1 VNLTPTRSLFEVNM
15 SHTIDRIE
23 ATSTIGTSS
32 DDALWTAPLDA
43 IFREQQ
49 YAFEQ
54 HRSPSARERR
64 EWLHALERILLD
76 NSAAIGAAISTDFGH
91 RPATET
97 QLLELFPS
105 VEAVRYARRHLA
117 SWMRPE
123 RRHVSIWFQPGSAQ
137 VRYQPLG
144 VVGIVVPWNYPLY
157 LAIGPLASALAA
169 GNRVMIKMS
178 EYTPAFGTLLGE
190 LILKTFPRNLVHVV
204 LGDADTARAFVSR
217 PFNHLLFTGSTAV
230 GREVMAA
237 AARHLTPVTL
247 ELGGKSPAIVAPGFD
262 LARAARSIVFG
273 KLVNAG
279 QTCIAPDYVL
289 AEATSIDTLITHM
302 RHAAHELYRDAA
314 SPDYA
319 SIAHDRQYARLLSLQ
334 NDARA
339 QGARIEPLLAVGDA
353 SLPRRFPPVAVVGA
367 TDSMRVMREE
377 IFGPIL
383 PIIAYRTLDEAIRYV
398 NERDRPL
405 ALYVFD
411 DDGTR
416 REHLLAHTASG
427 GVTINDT
434 LLHVG
439 QDALPFGGVGPSGMG
454 RYHGPEG
461 FRTFSQVRSIFRQRR
476 WNAVPMLYPPYR
488 RPLVRRLLKL
498 MLRN

>member
-1 VNLTPTRSLFEVNM
+1 MSRVIERSAAASVLGAAPQGA
-15 SHTIDRIE
+15 SID
-23 ATSTIGTSS
+23 GTSFS
-32 DDALWTAPLDA
+32 ATLDA
-43 IFREQQ
+43 AFREQRA
-49 YAFEQ
+49 AFAR
-54 HRSPSARERR
+54 HSSPTDRERR
-64 EWLHALERILLD
+64 DWLDALETMLLQ
-76 NSAAIGAAISTDFGH
+76 NGAAMGAAIGNDFGH
-91 RPATET
+91 RPFTET

-105 VEAVRYARRHLA
+105 VEAVRYARRHVA
-117 SWMRPE
+117 RWMRPE
-123 RRHVSIWFQPGSAQ
+123 RRHVSMWFMPGSAH

-157 LAIGPLASALAA
+157 LAVGPLAAALAA

-178 EYTPAFGTLLGE
+178 EFTPTFSALFAE
-190 LILKTFPRNLVHVV
+190 LIDKTFSRDLVHVA
-204 LGDADTARAFVSR
+204 LGDAKAAQAFVAL
-217 PFNHLLFTGSTAV
+217 PFDHLLFTGSTAV

-237 AARHLTPVTL
+237 AARNLTPVTL

-262 LARAARSIVFG
+262 LQRAARSIVFG

-289 AEATSIDTLITHM
+289 AEANSIDTLVAHM
-302 RHAAHELYRDAA
+302 RDAARDLYRDTA

-319 SIAHDRQYARLLSLQ
+319 SIAHDRQYARLSTMLD
-334 NDARA
+334 DARA
-339 QGARIEPLLAVGDA
+339 QGARIEPLMNSGE
-353 SLPRRFPPVAVVGA
+353 SPLPRRMPPVAVLNA
-367 TDSMRVMREE
+367 TDSMRIMREE

-383 PIIAYRTLDEAIRYV
+383 PIVPYHTLDDAIRYV

-411 DDGTR
+411 DDPAR
-416 REHLLAHTASG
+416 RTNLLDRTASG

-439 QDALPFGGVGPSGMG
+439 QDDLPFGGVGPSGMG

-461 FRTFSQVRSIFRQRR
+461 FRTFSQARSVFCQRR
-476 WNAVPMLYPPYR
+476 LNAVPLLHPPYDR
-488 RPLVRRLLKL
+488 ALPRRLLKL
-498 MLRN
+498 MLRG